1 MDVHPYNGRIGI
13 DPSPLQSDLRR
24 GSRRHHCQDWPL
36 RMCGKD
42 PHCDKA
48 VCLHKQPPGSKSGQP
63 VWPTLHQKW
72 VHWHTVFKPWQ
83 QRLRRVSTSP
93 AKAFPHAAAGCDV
106 TRLDSGPYQGCSFLK
121 PGILP
126 EKPEYETTQRN
137 IS

>member
-13 DPSPLQSDLRR
+13 DQSPLQSDLRR
-24 GSRRHHCQDWPL
+24 GSRSHHCQDWPL

-63 VWPTLHQKW
+63 AS
-72 VHWHTVFKPWQ
+72 HTSPKIGPLAQ
-83 QRLRRVSTSP
+83 HLLSHGSSGSSISTSP

-137 IS
+137 TS